1 MKSTDHTFRFWL
13 PILSLAA
20 LATLLVGCIIGGTG
34 TDTENGIT
42 DNKINQSALGIT
54 ARIVDTSGNP
64 VPGVLLT
71 AVQPSF
77 RPDSVNP
84 TVLNYAVS
92 NDVSQK
98 EVVSNAQGQVGFS
111 LSTSGTYIVE
121 GSKAGQKLFFDTLKI
136 ADVKIGQPLTFHA
149 RPLHKFQGRVKLA
162 SGMRI
167 DSGKVFV
174 RGTSVVVQVDAA
186 GAYNLGLLPFD
197 ISKMAIGLRFHS
209 SPTGVVE
216 IHQSLIIRP
225 VDTLVPVGPGQVPV
239 ALGPTSFLVSFT
251 CTEAPKDSSGKLLFD
266 ATPINLDTGNAAG
279 GVLLKDSVRV
289 SAALRTCGSI
299 RGGTLVN
306 LRPLEASP
314 ATLSY
319 ISGEIKDSVNG
330 SFLVPN
336 LLDAP
341 ATPSAD
347 QVVPYTHCVSP
358 TGAEKSTLEIKLE
371 ETLLGTDLLVRDLN
385 RSCAVP

>member
-1 MKSTDHTFRFWL
+1 MKSPTQPFRFWL
-13 PILSLAA
+13 PIMA
-20 LATLLVGCIIGGTG
+20 LASLLVGCIIGGTG
-34 TDTENGIT
+34 TDTENGVT
-42 DNKINQSALGIT
+42 DTKNNQSALSIT

-64 VPGVLLT
+64 VAGVVLT
-71 AVQPSF
+71 AVQSSF
-77 RPDSVNP
+77 RPDSVHP
-84 TVLNYAVS
+84 TVINYAVS
-92 NDVSQK
+92 NDTNQK
-98 EVVSNAQGQVGFS
+98 EVVSNTQGRVGFN

-121 GSKAGQKLFFDTLKI
+121 GSKAGQKLFFDTLRI
-136 ADVKIGQPLTFHA
+136 ADVKIGQTLTFHV

-167 DSGKVFV
+167 DSGKVFI
-174 RGTSVVVQVDAA
+174 RGTSLAVNVDAA

-216 IHQSLIIRP
+216 IRQSLILRA
-225 VDTLVPVGPGQVPV
+225 VDTLAPVVLLPV
-239 ALGPTSFLVSFT
+239 VSGSASFMVVYT

-266 ATPINLDTGNAAG
+266 SAPISLDTGNAAG
-279 GVLLKDSVRV
+279 GVLLKDSIRV
-289 SAALRTCGSI
+289 SAALRSCDSI

-314 ATLSY
+314 TILSR
-319 ISGEIKDSVNG
+319 ISGGLNDSVNG
-330 SFLVPN
+330 SFLVPS

-347 QVVPYTHCVSP
+347 QVVPYAHCVNA
-358 TGAEKSTLEIKLE
+358 TGAEKSTLDIKLE
-371 ETLLGTDLLVRDLN
+371 ETLLGTDLSVRDLDSACTTN
-385 RSCAVP
+385 TN